1 MRNLPLMT
9 RRRYIK
15 GFTLIEIMVAVTLLS
30 VGLLGM
36 AGLTVGIMRGNSLSN
51 QVTTATALAQA
62 KMEDI
67 KRVGY
72 SGASILVLFGALRL
86 KRVTWTVIGLG
97 SLGVYVVRLL
107 VETLGPDASYALTA
121 IGILLVVAA
130 LYMRRRAQGRRI
142 TNA

>member
-15 GFTLIEIMVAVTLLS
+15 GFTLIEIMVAITLRS

-72 SGASILVLFGALRL
+72 SGASTSAEGYNAISGYPLFSRD
-86 KRVTWTVIGLG
+86 TVIDVDTPELG
-97 SLGVYVVRLL
+97 MKTVTITVSWDS
-107 VETLGPDASYALTA
+107 DASSIAVEIILTP
-121 IGILLVVAA
+121 
-130 LYMRRRAQGRRI
+130 
-142 TNA
+142 